1 MTTKNP
7 NYRSY
12 WKGEWIQMGAEKF
25 RGTKNGIKP
34 ACPLFK
40 WLSVNAQNDIFNI
53 KNLFEVIV
61 NTEERVLILTFWHPV
76 YTGSSVEGYAYM
88 ALEYDDSGNFIYST
102 EIFSFDDKNAGKV
115 KIKNTSGA
123 KKRALEILKEPSF
136 KIR

>member
-1 MTTKNP
+1 MDTNGG
-7 NYRSY
+7 R
-12 WKGEWIQMGAEKF
+12 EV

-123 KKRALEILKEPSF
+123 KKRALELLNEPSF
-136 KIR
+136 KII